1 MMHKAAFHKTLIK
14 IPNTTEEEID
24 LAIDNSIQMTG
35 TMITNAVKDL
45 ATKDDIK
52 DIESRMATKDDIK
65 DIESR
70 MATKDDIKDI
80 ESRMATKDDIKD
92 MEVRMETKMTTKID
106 LKDMEA
112 RMTNKIDLKNMEL
125 KMSKKESIMSW
136 RIFGLVM
143 TAALINLSGTSVI
156 LYLFLH
162 QLQ

>member
-14 IPNTTEEEID
+14 IPNTTEEEVD
-24 LAIDNSIQMTG
+24 LAVDNSIQMTG

-52 DIESRMATKDDIK
+52 DIESRIATKADLK
-65 DIESR
+65 E
-70 MATKDDIKDI
+70 
-80 ESRMATKDDIKD
+80 
-92 MEVRMETKMTTKID
+92 MEVRIESKMATKID

-112 RMTNKIDLKNMEL
+112 RMTTKIDLKNMEL
-125 KMSKKESIMSW
+125 EMSKTESIMNW
-136 RIFGLVM
+136 QIFGLVV
-143 TAALINLSGTSVI
+143 TATLINLSGIGVI

>member
-14 IPNTTEEEID
+14 IPNTTEAEVD

-35 TMITNAVKDL
+35 TMITNAVKDMATKDDIKDL

-52 DIESRMATKDDIK
+52 DMATKDDIK
-65 DIESR
+65 D
-70 MATKDDIKDI
+70 MATKDDIKD
-80 ESRMATKDDIKD
+80 MATKDDIKD
-92 MEVRMETKMTTKID
+92 MEVRIESKMATKID
-106 LKDMEA
+106 LKD
-112 RMTNKIDLKNMEL
+112 MEL

-143 TAALINLSGTSVI
+143 TAILINLSGTVVI
-156 LYLFLH
+156 MYLFLH